1 MRPVSENRGEGV
13 NAFIPAAKSLLVKDI
28 CTTTVSGSDV
38 MVMCDP
44 STVRSHPT
52 KCFRTS
58 RKARLID
65 RIRPATKCIGSERRR
80 FQMLER

>member
-1 MRPVSENRGEGV
+1 MIYSKGQVRPVSENRGEGV

-52 KCFRTS
+52 MLSDVEK
-58 RKARLID
+58 
-65 RIRPATKCIGSERRR
+65 GSSY
-80 FQMLER
+80 